1 MRDRLPETIDTASLK
16 AAGKM
21 PGREYGGSLSLAG
34 MQRLAAV
41 LHDTDVPDLQVRLAA
56 SRDAGGVLSLLGQ
69 IEGRL
74 HVTCQRCLERI
85 EFPVNI
91 EVRLALIDS
100 TAELERLAEGYEPL
114 LVEHERLVV
123 RDVVEDELLLVLPS
137 FAQHDAAEPCSLPD
151 YREENIGVVEA
162 EKPNPFAALASLKR
176 H

>member
-16 AAGKM
+16 VAGKTT
-21 PGREYGGSLSLAG
+21 GREYRGNLSLVG
-34 MQRLAAV
+34 MHRLAAV
-41 LHDTDVPDLQVRLAA
+41 LHDTEVPDLQVRLYAG
-56 SRDAGGVLSLLGQ
+56 RDAGGVLSLLGQ

-74 HVTCQRCLERI
+74 HLTCQRCLERI

-91 EVRLALIDS
+91 EVRLALVNS
-100 TAELERLAEGYEPL
+100 TAELEQLAEGYDPL

-123 RDVVEDELLLVLPS
+123 RDVVEDELLLVVPS
-137 FAQHDAAEPCSLPD
+137 FAQHAAAEPCSLPD
-151 YREENIGVVEA
+151 YREDNIGVAEA